1 MCIKVVRFV
10 QKTQSIE
17 NKTFVVIAHYT
28 PYMPDAA
35 EVHQWDGEAFQEMVN
50 RIFFEHSLLRTETR
64 QWLFELEWY
73 VFGEKEELT
82 RSAPAFLKSFLDRY
96 SFNGFDNFVSS
107 IRLLYEVDEEVEA
120 TGKPTSVVEFYNR
133 WTAITMN
140 SFLLLNM
147 KRAFYGDYGKD
158 DLEVDVYEWRSS
170 NLMNNWGIL
179 PERITGYIDR
189 SLLLKFE
196 SNICRFQR
204 KRRSD
209 VRRRAMAY
217 VFRKL
222 ISEWTNEYRQYDRL
236 IRMQVEVGIFYDD
249 LILMT
254 PDLLVIE
261 CATIHFARV
270 QDIEVELYGVTRY
283 LLATRFLD

>member
-1 MCIKVVRFV
+1 MCIKLIPVI
-10 QKTQSIE
+10 QETQSNE
-17 NKTFVVIAHYT
+17 NETFVVIAHYD

-35 EVHQWDGEAFQEMVN
+35 EVHQWDGEDFQTLVN
-50 RIFFEHSLLRTETR
+50 RIFFEHSLILTETR

-96 SFNGFDNFVSS
+96 SFNGFDSFVSS

-120 TGKPTSVVEFYNR
+120 TGKVTSVAEFFSR
-133 WTAITMN
+133 WTAITMD

-147 KRAFYGDYGKD
+147 KRAFYGDYGED
-158 DLEVDVYEWRSS
+158 DLEVNVYEWRTSYVT
-170 NLMNNWGIL
+170 NDWGIL
-179 PERITGYIDR
+179 PERIIRYIDR

-196 SNICRFQR
+196 SNIQPFHG
-204 KRRSD
+204 KRRNR
-209 VRRRAMAY
+209 VRRSAMAY

-222 ISEWTNEYRQYDRL
+222 IADWKNEYQQYDRL
-236 IRMQVEVGIFYDD
+236 FEMQVEAGIFYDD

-261 CATIHFARV
+261 CATIHFANV
-270 QDIEVELYGVTRY
+270 QDIENQLYGIAHY